1 MPCAIKNFSYDLT
14 FYASIHLPTCL
25 FSGNVRRY
33 EDWEAEIHAV
43 DLIAYGGEIFD
54 LLRIHLD
61 RVSRPSL
68 VCPIALDTI
77 Q

>member
-54 LLRIHLD
+54 LLLSGSIRKHEGLG
-61 RVSRPSL
+61 VGS
-68 VCPIALDTI
+68 
-77 Q
+77 